1 MNDVMK
7 KRLIGVAIIIAI
19 GVLVPVLLSQ
29 CMGSNDSGEKSGEM
43 RVYTVDPDGQ
53 ATRESDDDDSEQGP
67 DMPDAVSPQRDDSAD
82 DAADSNEEEF
92 ETPPVSGGQSGSS
105 DADDSAEA
113 EANRSEPETASEPNQ
128 RQQQR
133 EPQRETPAE
142 REPAP
147 EPKRAAP
154 ASSNSGSDYGASTQ
168 GRASGATRSQSS
180 SNNSGSQSGLSRA
193 SISGWVVQVGSFS
206 ERSNASDLARQL
218 SGSFTASYTPATIDG
233 RTLYRVN
240 VGPFANEGQARSAAD
255 RLSQQG
261 RQGLVRNLP

>member
-29 CMGSNDSGEKSGEM
+29 CMGSNDSGKTSGEM

-53 ATRESDDDDSEQGP
+53 ATRESEDDDSQQGP
-67 DMPDAVSPQRDDSAD
+67 DMPDAVSPQRDASAD
-82 DAADSNEEEF
+82 DGAAANDEEF
-92 ETPPVSGGQSGSS
+92 ETPPVAGGQS
-105 DADDSAEA
+105 DADESAEA
-113 EANRSEPETASEPNQ
+113 ETNRSEPETEAESPSAPTERP
-128 RQQQR
+128 QQR
-133 EPQRETPAE
+133 EPQRDTRAEPEPE
-142 REPAP
+142 REAPAP
-147 EPKRAAP
+147 
-154 ASSNSGSDYGASTQ
+154 SSSGSDYGASTQ
-168 GRASGATRSQSS
+168 GRTSGSTRSQSS
-180 SNNSGSQSGLSRA
+180 PNNGGAQSGLSRS

-206 ERSNASDLARQL
+206 KRSNASDLARQL
-218 SGSFTASYTPATIDG
+218 SGSFSASFTPATIDG

-261 RQGLVRNLP
+261 RPGLVRNLP